1 MTFCS
6 QPKIRP
12 ASVLGG
18 ETTPSCFIAPVKTV
32 HLWSLG
38 PVSLSSEFTLTSLG
52 VVVDFQGNSE
62 AGGQVSPI

>member
-1 MTFCS
+1 MTFYS

-18 ETTPSCFIAPVKTV
+18 ETTPSSFIAPVKTV
-32 HLWSLG
+32 HLWSQG
-38 PVSLSSEFTLTSLG
+38 PVSLSSEFILTGLG
-52 VVVDFQGNSE
+52 VVVHFQGTSE

>member
-1 MTFCS
+1 MTFYS

-18 ETTPSCFIAPVKTV
+18 ETTPSCFIAPVKMV
-32 HLWSLG
+32 HLWSSG
-38 PVSLSSEFTLTSLG
+38 PVSLNSEFTLTSLG